1 MTAIGGEA
9 ITGAIEDSAALLGY
23 EASRT
28 EPPAGNVEF
37 VDYPFN
43 SDETTGDRI
52 DLLEAAVRK
61 HQPRLAVGP
70 DIEGP
75 IDMDTAATV
84 GDRLLEAGA
93 DDVVLVP
100 KDVGPAEVPERF
112 RVGFPAASFGTGS
125 TRLISEYAAVP
136 ADQGVHILG
145 GSPTLQLELA
155 EYGLPVRSVDGSG
168 IQRGAEFYDV
178 WTPDEPNWEKAPG
191 SDLYDRIRVSLD
203 NVAIAWADRR
213 GTPRPAPE
221 IVTGEQL
228 ASRGV
233 DPDAIDAE
241 VRRRN
246 AGRGPPVADPD
257 TGEIDEAIDVRGTT
271 LNAHDER
278 VTAALERLA
287 ESDRPESVAVDVD
300 PIEEL
305 DDEQETLQL

>member
-70 DIEGP
+70 DIEG
-75 IDMDTAATV
+75 
-84 GDRLLEAGA
+84 
-93 DDVVLVP
+93 
-100 KDVGPAEVPERF
+100 
-112 RVGFPAASFGTGS
+112 
-125 TRLISEYAAVP
+125 
-136 ADQGVHILG
+136 
-145 GSPTLQLELA
+145 
-155 EYGLPVRSVDGSG
+155 
-168 IQRGAEFYDV
+168 
-178 WTPDEPNWEKAPG
+178 
-191 SDLYDRIRVSLD
+191 LD